1 MNYSYKIKK
10 NSGTKSLY
18 ITFDSVEFRCF
29 SFKNDEYDRTCLYII
44 GKNESYSNNFA
55 DYLLLYRKIIKEI
68 NDKDWAIKRVGEI
81 IINSFNVKKEDINL
95 LNIVSNIELDVFLRK
110 KCYKFEKCI
119 IEKETSFN
127 ESPISYLFIN
137 NSIITD
143 LFSING
149 YSGIALYLDNNK
161 IINYTGNIK
170 LKCKKL
176 VLNKNNLD
184 LKLFFLKTIADETT
198 ELELFEDRLLNDA
211 DYRFISNFKNLSI
224 LKTWGVVE
232 DCSSID
238 KLTKLDLCMIIGT
251 REDRIKRKTGKS
263 SKREDDN
270 CLYKYYSLQYLY
282 PEMLRLIEIPNNL
295 KKEWENKILN
305 YSYEKIEKD
314 LYKINLFRK
323 EIIEWAIKSPKENKL
338 NEGFFDIEF
347 QNRLETRDTALPF
360 ASEEGIKY
368 IEPNMPILITDSISK
383 EKPISYHKELFKK
396 KY

>member
-1 MNYSYKIKK
+1 M
-10 NSGTKSLY
+10 
-18 ITFDSVEFRCF
+18 
-29 SFKNDEYDRTCLYII
+29 
-44 GKNESYSNNFA
+44 
-55 DYLLLYRKIIKEI
+55 YRKIIKEI

-81 IINSFNVKKEDINL
+81 IINNFNVKKEDINL
-95 LNIVSNIELDVFLRK
+95 LNIVSNIELDVFSRK

-170 LKCKKL
+170 IKCKKL

-263 SKREDDN
+263 SKRENDD

-314 LYKINLFRK
+314 IYKINLFRK
-323 EIIEWAIKSPKENKL
+323 EIIEWALKSTKENKL
-338 NEGFFDIEF
+338 
-347 QNRLETRDTALPF
+347 
-360 ASEEGIKY
+360 
-368 IEPNMPILITDSISK
+368 K
-383 EKPISYHKELFKK
+383 E
-396 KY
+396 

>member
-18 ITFDSVEFRCF
+18 VTFDSVEFRCF

-44 GKNESYSNNFA
+44 GNNESYSNNFA

-81 IINSFNVKKEDINL
+81 IINNFNVKKEDINL
-95 LNIVSNIELDVFLRK
+95 LNIVSNIELDVFSRK
-110 KCYKFEKCI
+110 KFYKFEKCI

-143 LFSING
+143 LVSING

-170 LKCKKL
+170 LKCKKI

-251 REDRIKRKTGKS
+251 REDRIKRKTRKS
-263 SKREDDN
+263 SRREDDN

-282 PEMLRLIEIPNNL
+282 PEMLRLIEIPNNI

-305 YSYEKIEKD
+305 YNYEKIKID
-314 LYKINLFRK
+314 LYRINLLRK
-323 EIIEWAIKSPKENKL
+323 EIIEWALKSPKENKL
-338 NEGFFDIEF
+338 NEDFFDIKF

-360 ASEEGIKY
+360 VSEEGIKY
-368 IEPNMPILITDSISK
+368 IEPNMPILITDSILK
-383 EKPISYHKELFKK
+383 EKPIYYHKELFKK